1 MKRLWMVISLC
12 LVMCKATAADTN
24 TQTNTSGSNTN
35 ITGGYEST
43 TENTYS
49 GAHTETTTND
59 TTSTSTTSNKS
70 GIPVGTASAPSFSA
84 YSQDLCV
91 AGVSGGFQTMD
102 IGISMGKHYRD
113 ENCER
118 IKLSKVLHDFGM
130 KVASVSLLC
139 QDHRVFIAMNEAGTP
154 CPFEGKIGNEAK
166 QQWEKYGKLRPDYKH
181 YTSRLKEI
189 EYVNKIVIA
198 ETKTKK
204 KNKEKAKLKKY
215 KKKLQ
220 EVDKK
225 QKLREKELELTR
237 LKLDREI
244 DEMNNRKKSVDEL
257 HNERLR
263 QTNQRIKNQNETII
277 VDEDNQSTVVPT
289 QEIDEQ
295 VKEIS
300 THNYNPPIGW

>member
-1 MKRLWMVISLC
+1 MKRLLMVISLC

-49 GAHTETTTND
+49 GAHTETSTTE
-59 TTSTSTTSNKS
+59 STSTTTNKS

-91 AGVSGGFQTMD
+91 AGISGGLQTMD
-102 IGISMGKHYRD
+102 MGISIGKHYRD

-154 CPFEGKIGNEAK
+154 CPFEGKIGNNAK

-181 YTSRLKEI
+181 YVSRLEEI
-189 EYVNKIVIA
+189 EEVNKIVVA
-198 ETKTKK
+198 ENKK
-204 KNKEKAKLKKY
+204 KVKNKEKEDLKKY
-215 KKKLQ
+215 KQKLK

-225 QKLREKELELTR
+225 QKVKEKELELDR
-237 LKLDREI
+237 LKLDKEI
-244 DEMNNRKKSVDEL
+244 EEMNTRQKSVDEL
-257 HNERLR
+257 HNENLR
-263 QTNQRIKNQNETII
+263 KTNQRIQNQNETII
-277 VDEDNQSTVVPT
+277 VEEENHSTQVVPT
-289 QEIDEQ
+289 QEINEQ

-300 THNYNPPIGW
+300 THNYNPTIGW

>member
-1 MKRLWMVISLC
+1 MKRLLMVISLC

-49 GAHTETTTND
+49 GAHTETTTNE
-59 TTSTSTTSNKS
+59 TTSTTTNKS

-91 AGVSGGFQTMD
+91 AGISGGLQTMD
-102 IGISMGKHYRD
+102 MGISIGKHYRD

-154 CPFEGKIGNEAK
+154 CPFEGKIGNQAK
-166 QQWEKYGKLRPDYKH
+166 EQWEKYGKLRPDYKH
-181 YTSRLKEI
+181 YVSRLEEI
-189 EYVNKIVIA
+189 QEVNKEVVA
-198 ETKTKK
+198 ENKK
-204 KNKEKAKLKKY
+204 KIKNKEKEELKKY
-215 KKKLQ
+215 RQKLK
-220 EVDKK
+220 EVDKE
-225 QKLREKELELTR
+225 QKVKEKELELDR
-237 LKLDREI
+237 LKLDKEI
-244 DEMNNRKKSVDEL
+244 EEMNTRQKSEDEL
-257 HNERLR
+257 HNENLR
-263 QTNQRIKNQNETII
+263 KTNQRIQNQNETII
-277 VDEDNQSTVVPT
+277 VEEENHSTQVVPT
-289 QEIDEQ
+289 QEINEQ

-300 THNYNPPIGW
+300 THNYNPTIGW

>member
-1 MKRLWMVISLC
+1 MKRLLMVISLC

-49 GAHTETTTND
+49 GAHTETTT
-59 TTSTSTTSNKS
+59 TESTSTTTNKS

-91 AGVSGGFQTMD
+91 AGISGGLQTMD
-102 IGISMGKHYRD
+102 MGISIGKHYRD

-154 CPFEGKIGNEAK
+154 CPFEGKIGNKAK
-166 QQWEKYGKLRPDYKH
+166 EQWEKYGKLRPDYKH
-181 YTSRLKEI
+181 YVSRLEEI
-189 EYVNKIVIA
+189 QEVNKEVIA
-198 ETKTKK
+198 ENKVKQ
-204 KNKEKAKLKKY
+204 KNKEKENLKKY
-215 KKKLQ
+215 KQKLK

-225 QKLREKELELTR
+225 QKVKEKELELDR
-237 LKLDREI
+237 LKLDKEI
-244 DEMNNRKKSVDEL
+244 EEMNNRQKSADEL
-257 HNERLR
+257 HNEKLR
-263 QTNQRIKNQNETII
+263 QTNQRIQNQNETII
-277 VDEDNQSTVVPT
+277 VEEENHSTAVPT
-289 QEIDEQ
+289 QEINEQ

-300 THNYNPPIGW
+300 THNYNPTIGW

>member
-12 LVMCKATAADTN
+12 LVMCKATAADEN

-189 EYVNKIVIA
+189 ETVNKIVIA

-204 KNKEKAKLKKY
+204 NNKQKEKLKKY
-215 KKKLQ
+215 K
-220 EVDKK
+220 
-225 QKLREKELELTR
+225 
-237 LKLDREI
+237 
-244 DEMNNRKKSVDEL
+244 NN
-257 HNERLR
+257 
-263 QTNQRIKNQNETII
+263 
-277 VDEDNQSTVVPT
+277 
-289 QEIDEQ
+289 
-295 VKEIS
+295 
-300 THNYNPPIGW
+300 

>member
-1 MKRLWMVISLC
+1 MKRLLMVISLC

-49 GAHTETTTND
+49 GAHTETTTNE
-59 TTSTSTTSNKS
+59 TTSTTTNKS

-91 AGVSGGFQTMD
+91 AGISGGLQTMD
-102 IGISMGKHYRD
+102 MGISIGKHYRD

-154 CPFEGKIGNEAK
+154 CPFEGKIGNQAK
-166 QQWEKYGKLRPDYKH
+166 EQWEKYGKLRPDYKH
-181 YTSRLKEI
+181 YVSRLEEI
-189 EYVNKIVIA
+189 QEVNKEVIA
-198 ETKTKK
+198 ENKK
-204 KNKEKAKLKKY
+204 KVKNKEKEKLKKY
-215 KKKLQ
+215 RQKLK

-225 QKLREKELELTR
+225 QKVKEKELELER
-237 LKLDREI
+237 LKLDKEI
-244 DEMNNRKKSVDEL
+244 EEMNNRKKSVDEL
-257 HNERLR
+257 HNEKLR
-263 QTNQRIKNQNETII
+263 QTNQRIQNQNETII
-277 VDEDNQSTVVPT
+277 VEEENHSTQVVPT
-289 QEIDEQ
+289 QEINEQ

-300 THNYNPPIGW
+300 THNYNPTIGW

>member
-12 LVMCKATAADTN
+12 LVMCKATAADEN

-189 EYVNKIVIA
+189 ETVNKIVIA

-277 VDEDNQSTVVPT
+277 VDEDNQSTAVPT

>member
-12 LVMCKATAADTN
+12 LVMCKATAADEN

-189 EYVNKIVIA
+189 ETVNKIVIA

-204 KNKEKAKLKKY
+204 KNKEKAKLKNY

>member
-12 LVMCKATAADTN
+12 LVMCKATAADEN

-189 EYVNKIVIA
+189 ETVNKIVIA

-225 QKLREKELELTR
+225 QKLMEKELELDR

-257 HNERLR
+257 HNEKLR
-263 QTNQRIKNQNETII
+263 QTNQRIQNQNETII

-289 QEIDEQ
+289 QEINEQ

>member
-12 LVMCKATAADTN
+12 FIMCKATAADTN

-189 EYVNKIVIA
+189 ETVNKIVIA
-198 ETKTKK
+198 ETKTIK

>member
-1 MKRLWMVISLC
+1 M
-12 LVMCKATAADTN
+12 
-24 TQTNTSGSNTN
+24 Q
-35 ITGGYEST
+35 
-43 TENTYS
+43 
-49 GAHTETTTND
+49 
-59 TTSTSTTSNKS
+59 
-70 GIPVGTASAPSFSA
+70 
-84 YSQDLCV
+84 
-91 AGVSGGFQTMD
+91 
-102 IGISMGKHYRD
+102 
-113 ENCER
+113 
-118 IKLSKVLHDFGM
+118 KL
-130 KVASVSLLC
+130 
-139 QDHRVFIAMNEAGTP
+139 
-154 CPFEGKIGNEAK
+154 K
-166 QQWEKYGKLRPDYKH
+166 Q
-181 YTSRLKEI
+181 
-189 EYVNKIVIA
+189 
-198 ETKTKK
+198 

>member
-189 EYVNKIVIA
+189 ETVNKIVIA

>member
-1 MKRLWMVISLC
+1 MKRLLMVISLC

-49 GAHTETTTND
+49 GAHTETTTNE
-59 TTSTSTTSNKS
+59 TTSTTTNKS

-91 AGVSGGFQTMD
+91 AGISGGLQTMD
-102 IGISMGKHYRD
+102 MGISIGKHYRD

-154 CPFEGKIGNEAK
+154 CPFEGKIGNQAK
-166 QQWEKYGKLRPDYKH
+166 EQWEKYGKLRPDYKH
-181 YTSRLKEI
+181 YVSRLEEI
-189 EYVNKIVIA
+189 QEVNKEVIA
-198 ETKTKK
+198 ENKK
-204 KNKEKAKLKKY
+204 KVKNKEKEKLNTSY
-215 KKKLQ
+215 FGIGDL
-220 EVDKK
+220 EVSHDD
-225 QKLREKELELTR
+225 LLLG
-237 LKLDREI
+237 LGAYIFLDL
-244 DEMNNRKKSVDEL
+244 S
-257 HNERLR
+257 
-263 QTNQRIKNQNETII
+263 
-277 VDEDNQSTVVPT
+277 
-289 QEIDEQ
+289 
-295 VKEIS
+295 
-300 THNYNPPIGW
+300 

>member
-1 MKRLWMVISLC
+1 MKRLLMVISLC

-49 GAHTETTTND
+49 GAHTETTTNE
-59 TTSTSTTSNKS
+59 TTSTTTNKS

-91 AGVSGGFQTMD
+91 AGISGGLQTMD
-102 IGISMGKHYRD
+102 MGISIGKHYRD

-154 CPFEGKIGNEAK
+154 CPFEGKIGNKAK
-166 QQWEKYGKLRPDYKH
+166 EQWEKYGKLRPDYKH
-181 YTSRLKEI
+181 YVSRLEEI
-189 EYVNKIVIA
+189 QEVNKEVVA
-198 ETKTKK
+198 ENKKKT
-204 KNKEKAKLKKY
+204 KNKEKEDLKKY
-215 KKKLQ
+215 RQKLK
-220 EVDKK
+220 EVDKE
-225 QKLREKELELTR
+225 QKVKEKELELDR
-237 LKLDREI
+237 LKLDKEI
-244 DEMNNRKKSVDEL
+244 EEMNTRQKSEDEL
-257 HNERLR
+257 HNEKLR
-263 QTNQRIKNQNETII
+263 QTNQRIQNQNETII
-277 VDEDNQSTVVPT
+277 VEEENHSTQVVPT
-289 QEIDEQ
+289 QEINEQ

-300 THNYNPPIGW
+300 THNYNPTIGW

>member
-1 MKRLWMVISLC
+1 MKRLLMVISLC

-49 GAHTETTTND
+49 GAHTETSTTE
-59 TTSTSTTSNKS
+59 STSTTTNKS

-91 AGVSGGFQTMD
+91 AGVSGGIQTMD

-154 CPFEGKIGNEAK
+154 CPFEGKIGNNAK

-181 YTSRLKEI
+181 YVSRLEEI
-189 EYVNKIVIA
+189 EEVNKIVVA
-198 ETKTKK
+198 ENKVIK
-204 KNKEKAKLKKY
+204 KNKDKEALKKFR
-215 KKKLQ
+215 KKLQ
-220 EVDKK
+220 VVDKK
-225 QKLREKELELTR
+225 QKVKEKELELTR
-237 LKLDREI
+237 LKLEKEI
-244 DEMNNRKKSVDEL
+244 EEMNNRKKS
-257 HNERLR
+257 
-263 QTNQRIKNQNETII
+263 
-277 VDEDNQSTVVPT
+277 
-289 QEIDEQ
+289 ID
-295 VKEIS
+295 
-300 THNYNPPIGW
+300 

>member
-1 MKRLWMVISLC
+1 MKRLLMVISLC

-49 GAHTETTTND
+49 GAHTETSTTE
-59 TTSTSTTSNKS
+59 STSTTTNKS

-91 AGVSGGFQTMD
+91 AGISGGLQTMD
-102 IGISMGKHYRD
+102 MGISIGKHYRD

-154 CPFEGKIGNEAK
+154 CPFEGKIGNDAK

-181 YTSRLKEI
+181 YVSRLEEI
-189 EYVNKIVIA
+189 QEVNKIVVA
-198 ETKTKK
+198 ENKK
-204 KNKEKAKLKKY
+204 KVKNKEKEDLKKY
-215 KKKLQ
+215 KQKLK

-225 QKLREKELELTR
+225 QKVKEKELELDR
-237 LKLDREI
+237 LKLDKEI
-244 DEMNNRKKSVDEL
+244 EEMNTRQKSVDEL
-257 HNERLR
+257 HNEKLR
-263 QTNQRIKNQNETII
+263 QTNQRIQNQNDTII
-277 VDEDNQSTVVPT
+277 VEEENHSTQVVPT
-289 QEIDEQ
+289 QEINEQ

-300 THNYNPPIGW
+300 THNYNPTIGW

>member
-1 MKRLWMVISLC
+1 MKRLLMVISLC

-49 GAHTETTTND
+49 GAHTETTTNE
-59 TTSTSTTSNKS
+59 TTSTTTNKS

-91 AGVSGGFQTMD
+91 AGISGGLQTMD
-102 IGISMGKHYRD
+102 MGISIGKHYRD

-154 CPFEGKIGNEAK
+154 CPFEGKIGNQAK
-166 QQWEKYGKLRPDYKH
+166 EQWEKYGKLRPDYKH
-181 YTSRLKEI
+181 YVSSLEEI
-189 EYVNKIVIA
+189 QEVNKEVIA
-198 ETKTKK
+198 ENKK
-204 KNKEKAKLKKY
+204 KVKNKEKEKLKKY
-215 KKKLQ
+215 RKKLK

-225 QKLREKELELTR
+225 QKVKEKELELER
-237 LKLDREI
+237 LKLDKEI
-244 DEMNNRKKSVDEL
+244 EEMNNRKKSVDEL
-257 HNERLR
+257 HNEKLR
-263 QTNQRIKNQNETII
+263 QTNQRIQNQNETII
-277 VDEDNQSTVVPT
+277 VEEENHSTQVVPT
-289 QEIDEQ
+289 QEINEQ

-300 THNYNPPIGW
+300 THNYNPTIGW